1 MKKTL
6 ILGALLAGALG
17 AHAQGTVNFADEI
30 TGFTMHIYGP
40 QSSGLAVQGNAAN
53 DNPTGTTAYD
63 AGSGIGGSGTGVG
76 LGNGNNVSVE
86 LYALAGAGQALSA
99 LQPVGQYTGHGG
111 VKAAAVGLFVPNTI
125 TGGDP
130 GIPGGYGPTTV
141 ALYAWFNG
149 GGTYSTLALAEGGGQ
164 DWGSS
169 APVTLTALGDALGA
183 PPTTSPAI
191 GVSSFSIQSVPE
203 PSTIALGVMGASAF
217 LLRRRMRKRKKS
229 E

>member
-17 AHAQGTVNFADEI
+17 ANAQGTVNFADEI

-40 QSSGLAVQGNAAN
+40 QSSGLAVQGNNAVN
-53 DNPTGTTAYD
+53 DNPLGSTAYD
-63 AGSGIGGSGTGVG
+63 AGSGIGGSASGTG
-76 LGNGNNVSVE
+76 LGNGNNISVE
-86 LYALAGAGQALSA
+86 LYALAGAGQALSS
-99 LQPVGQYTGHGG
+99 LQPISQYTGHGG
-111 VKAAAVGLFVPNTI
+111 IKAAAVGLFVPSTI
-125 TGGDP
+125 SGADP

-149 GGTYSTLALAEGGGQ
+149 GGTYSTLALAEAGGQ

-169 APVTLTALGDALGA
+169 APVTLTALGDALGS

-191 GVSSFSIQSVPE
+191 GVTSFSIQSVPE

-217 LLRRRMRKRKKS
+217 LLRRRTSK
-229 E
+229 